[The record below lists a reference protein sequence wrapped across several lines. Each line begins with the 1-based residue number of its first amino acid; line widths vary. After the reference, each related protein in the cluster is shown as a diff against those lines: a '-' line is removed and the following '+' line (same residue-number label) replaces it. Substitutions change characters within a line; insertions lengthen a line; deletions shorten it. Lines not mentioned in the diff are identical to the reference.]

1 MDIKESWFEKLGR
14 WEEAL
19 ATYEEREKQFPGSID
34 ALVGQLRSLYH
45 LWEWDRLSSLS
56 SVVFKKLK
64 SDTNDSGSSATESNT
79 NTGMD
84 SGSMEMDTG
93 ADEFVIARAG
103 NDAPSE
109 RPRIETQGSDDSAH
123 SGDFSGL
130 NYTMAGFEEV
140 GYLGAQAAWALGQWD
155 DMSTYVQVTNEN
167 TLNGAYLRAII
178 NVHHDR
184 FSAAQ
189 KMVDKARSL
198 LDKTMTAM
206 IRESY
211 NRAYKHIH

>member
-1 MDIKESWFEKLGR
+1 MIPR
-14 WEEAL
+14 
-19 ATYEEREKQFPGSID
+19 T
-34 ALVGQLRSLYH
+34 VGTFQ
-45 LWEWDRLSSLS
+45 
-56 SVVFKKLK
+56 
-64 SDTNDSGSSATESNT
+64 
-79 NTGMD
+79 
-84 SGSMEMDTG
+84 
-93 ADEFVIARAG
+93 
-103 NDAPSE
+103 
-109 RPRIETQGSDDSAH
+109 
-123 SGDFSGL
+123 GL

-140 GYLGAQAAWALGQWD
+140 GYLGAQAAWQLGQWD

-211 NRAYKHIH
+211 NRAYKHIVLAQELDRNRGGDSLPKDVEAF